1 MNRGGILMAYIVY
14 AEKIAFGEA
23 YKLSHRV
30 MKETFRRAIDIK
42 EALFSA
48 DRRIACFFI
57 DPLLRSF
64 EAANRFYFGVLECD
78 KIQKINAYKS
88 GAGPIQALSDAKELI
103 DRDLYD
109 AVFIFGHE
117 PLLSD
122 TRTYGKDAIVN
133 AMGIIEDCSLIRCYD
148 MLAHR
153 LCREVGLIQD
163 EFYRLA
169 DKLYENY
176 LRAFRKISGKEGG
189 RARGRILREQGT
201 DLFHLT
207 DCANPNIDF
216 AGGVIVVSA
225 RVAEQLH
232 TAPKETVKVLGS
244 KYCVLEG
251 APQAIPKIAGTGGN
265 LFPHLKEAF
274 SQAQI
279 ESRVNIHEELEKGNL
294 LLEAY
299 TCYPPIPIAF
309 LLATDFVR
317 DIDTMN
323 AFLDRFEITVTGGM
337 NLAKAPWNNP
347 ALNGLIEVSKRLL
360 AGDAAYG
367 LVHGN
372 GGIGEAQGVAVLG
385 RCLNDG
391 AGPPSL

>member
-1 MNRGGILMAYIVY
+1 MAYIIY
-14 AEKIAFGEA
+14 AEKIAYEEA
-23 YKLSHRV
+23 HKLSPQL
-30 MKETFRRAIDIK
+30 MKERFRTAIAFK
-42 EALFSA
+42 ERLLSA

-78 KIQKINAYKS
+78 RIQKINAYKS
-88 GAGPIQALSDAKELI
+88 GAGPIQALTDAKELI

-122 TRTYGKDAIVN
+122 TRTYGKAAVVN
-133 AMGIIEDCSLIRCYD
+133 AMEIIEDYNLIRCYD
-148 MLAHR
+148 LLARR
-153 LCREVGLIQD
+153 LCTEIGLTKD
-163 EFYRLA
+163 GFYRLA

-176 LRAFRKISGKEGG
+176 LRAFRKISGGTEGG
-189 RARGRILREQGT
+189 GARGRILHEQGT

-216 AGGVIVVSA
+216 AGGVIVANA
-225 RVAEQLH
+225 RVAEQLR
-232 TAPKETVKVLGS
+232 PETGAAVEVLGS
-244 KYCVLEG
+244 KYCVVEG
-251 APQAIPKIAGTGGN
+251 SPQAIPKIAGAGGN
-265 LFPHLKEAF
+265 LFSHLREAF
-274 SQAQI
+274 SRAQTEARI
-279 ESRVNIHEELEKGNL
+279 NIYEELEKNNL
-294 LLEAY
+294 LLEVY

-309 LLATDFVR
+309 LLAADFVK
-317 DIDTMN
+317 DIGTMD

-347 ALNGLIEVSKRLL
+347 ALNGLIELSKRLF

-367 LVHGN
+367 LAHGN

-385 RCLNDG
+385 RRQ
-391 AGPPSL
+391 